1 MPNCVP
7 PRLSNAN
14 PGLSN
19 ANTNSANPH
28 SICTSPLYSYDHHQE
43 KTNLPTLANSISHQA
58 HIRLI
63 DSPPHRIILF
73 SMVGLIILLSC
84 YVTLMIVCVT
94 YRRQEDIMTKCT
106 AARKKVSLCL
116 ILLIMFLQIDHSHP
130 TTAFSLL
137 TITTL
142 DCALCLFT
150 TRL

>member
-14 PGLSN
+14 TN
-19 ANTNSANPH
+19 NSANPH
-28 SICTSPLYSYDHHQE
+28 SICTSPSYSYDHHQE
-43 KTNLPTLANSISHQA
+43 KTNLPTLANSIS

-94 YRRQEDIMTKCT
+94 YRRQEDIMMKCT